1 MYDEIIKKII
11 RIFIIIFITVLIA
24 TIIALLI
31 LKYNVEGEDSVPFE
45 LSKIMVVS
53 TGEGIDIL
61 DEEVQDK
68 WNLKIVQNNDVY
80 LEISKNKNYTETE
93 IIDKVIIDNI
103 KIEKAPNKG
112 TVKVYKPT
120 EKENLTY
127 ENTEGN
133 EVKETLEYIGKETS
147 SIKNLE
153 VANQGGLIL
162 FRYAIEDLGTYTS
175 NVDEIKHD
183 GTILREQDIQYQD
196 IQCKVSFD
204 LSIQLKSDITYTT
217 TITLDLPAGNITEEG
232 TSYYQRTNFN
242 DLIFRRKL
250 W

>member
-1 MYDEIIKKII
+1 MYDEIIKKIV

-24 TIIALLI
+24 TVIALLI

-45 LSKIMVVS
+45 LSKIMVIS

-61 DEEVQDK
+61 DEQVDNK
-68 WNLKIVQNNDVY
+68 WNLRIVQNNDIY
-80 LEISKNKNYTETE
+80 LEISKNKNYNKTE
-93 IIDKVIIDNI
+93 IIDRIIIDNL
-103 KIEKAPNKG
+103 KIEEAPNRG
-112 TVKVYKPT
+112 IVKIFKPT

-127 ENTEGN
+127 ENTEEN
-133 EVKETLEYIGKETS
+133 EIKESLEYIGKES
-147 SIKNLE
+147 SSAKNLE
-153 VANQGGLIL
+153 IANQGGLIL
-162 FRYAIEDLGTYTS
+162 FRYAIEDLGSYTS
-175 NVDEIKHD
+175 DSDELKHD
-183 GTILREQDIQYQD
+183 GTILKEQNIEYKD

-217 TITLDLPAGNITEEG
+217 TIILDLPAGNIAEEG
-232 TSYYQRTNFN
+232 TSYYQRTDLN